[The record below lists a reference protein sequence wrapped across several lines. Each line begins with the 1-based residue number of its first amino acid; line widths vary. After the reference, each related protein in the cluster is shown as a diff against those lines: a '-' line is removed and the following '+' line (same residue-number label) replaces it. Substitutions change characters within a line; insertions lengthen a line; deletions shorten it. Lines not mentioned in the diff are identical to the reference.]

1 MENQSRLQT
10 FLSNP
15 SRSLWTMAIPIIAG
29 MMVQTLFNVVDIMFI
44 GWIGAKE
51 VTAVAFVSPLFFILI
66 GLTVGLG
73 AGVTASIAQFIG
85 KKDKKNADNC
95 AEHTILLGIGITLA
109 LSILGI
115 FFGEELLVLLGADE
129 LGFIAISEF
138 PFIKISY
145 PGEILDIAYTYLKVL
160 LYGIGLVVFS
170 LFFRAILA
178 GEGETKLPM
187 IIGLI
192 GTLLNLI
199 LDPIFI
205 FDQFLGY
212 GVKGAALATVI
223 SQAVMFVSYL
233 FIIFIRKSTY
243 ITFNISDFEYT
254 PSILKTIL
262 KIGIPSS
269 AAMLIMSFGQAVMN
283 KILINYP
290 LIGVEAVAAYQ
301 IVSRIDMLLFMPIL
315 GIGIS
320 LTTMVGMFFGAKEY
334 KKLIWIIKYGIS
346 RAVYITTFSVILLFI
361 SAEMILPLF
370 TEDKKV
376 LEIGVTYLRIII
388 LAYPAVGISVIC
400 SRICQAL
407 GEGMPLLVTTV
418 TRVLILTAPLSY
430 YFYITNKPIEWVW
443 YAQVFAILVAAIIS
457 FLWMRFYLKKF
468 AIV

>member
-1 MENQSRLQT
+1 MENQSRLQA

-15 SRSLWTMAIPIIAG
+15 SRSLWTMAVPIIAG

-44 GWIGAKE
+44 GWLGAKE
-51 VTAVAFVSPLFFILI
+51 VTAVAFVSPLFFIII

-95 AEHTILLGIGITLA
+95 AEHTILLGIGITLT

-115 FFGEELLVLLGADE
+115 FFGEELLVLLGA
-129 LGFIAISEF
+129 S
-138 PFIKISY
+138 
-145 PGEILDIAYTYLKVL
+145 GEILDIAYTYLKVL

-205 FDQFLGY
+205 FVLAY

-223 SQAVMFVSYL
+223 SQAVMLASYL
-233 FIIFIRKSTY
+233 FIIFVRKSTY
-243 ITFNISDFEYT
+243 ITFNISDFQYT
-254 PSILKTIL
+254 PSILKTIF

-283 KILINYP
+283 AILINYSS
-290 LIGVEAVAAYQ
+290 EAVAAYQ

-346 RAVYITTFSVILLFI
+346 RAVYITTFSVMVLFL

-370 TEDKKV
+370 SDNKQV
-376 LEIGVTYLRIII
+376 LDIGVTYLRIII

-430 YFYITNKPIEWVW
+430 YFYITGKPIEWVW
-443 YAQVFAILVAAIIS
+443 YAQAFAILVAATVS
-457 FLWMRFYLKKF
+457 FFWMRFYLKKF